1 MNMSVELSPPLRADE
16 SRQPL
21 ADLLLR
27 IADGDH
33 VAFADFYALTSREVF
48 GRIRRVV
55 IDLHLSE
62 EVTREVFIVVWRDAV
77 KYAPSLG
84 SPTAWLMMI
93 AHRRA
98 VDTVRSSQS
107 SRNRDDRW
115 AVAGAGS
122 GDTVGDTVA
131 QRSDAV
137 SVMSSLACLS
147 VLQRE
152 AIELAYFGCL
162 TYREVSEKLAIPL
175 PTVTSRIRDGLQK
188 LRLHLEP
195 A

>member
-1 MNMSVELSPPLRADE
+1 MNNSVELSPPLRADE
-16 SRQPL
+16 ARQTL
-21 ADLLLR
+21 AGLLLR

-33 VAFADFYALTSREVF
+33 QAFAEFYTLTSREVF
-48 GRIRRVV
+48 GRIRRVI

-62 EVTREVFIVVWRDAV
+62 EVTQEVFITVWRDAV
-77 KYAPSLG
+77 KYVPSLG
-84 SPTAWLMMI
+84 SPSAWLMMI

-98 VDTVRSSQS
+98 VDTVRSNQS

-115 AVAGAGS
+115 AVTDAGS
-122 GDTVGDTVA
+122 GDTVVDTVT
-131 QRSDAV
+131 QRSEAA
-137 SVMSSLACLS
+137 SVMSSLSYLS

-162 TYREVSEKLAIPL
+162 TYREVSEKLDIPL
-175 PTVTSRIRDGLQK
+175 PTVKSRIREGLQK
-188 LRLHLEP
+188 LRPHLEP

>member
-1 MNMSVELSPPLRADE
+1 MNISVELSPPLAGDETRRA
-16 SRQPL
+16 L
-21 ADLLLR
+21 VCLLRR

-33 VAFADFYALTSREVF
+33 QAFAEFYTLTSREVF

-55 IDLHLSE
+55 IDAHLSE
-62 EVTREVFIVVWRDAV
+62 EVTQEVFIVVWRDAV
-77 KYAPSLG
+77 RYVPSLG

-98 VDTVRSSQS
+98 VDTVRSNQS

-115 AVAGAGS
+115 ADARAS
-122 GDTVGDTVA
+122 SSDTVVDTVT
-131 QRSDAV
+131 QRSDAAGLI
-137 SVMSSLACLS
+137 SSLSYLS

-162 TYREVSEKLAIPL
+162 TYREVAEKLAIPL
-175 PTVTSRIRDGLQK
+175 PTVKSRIREGLHK
-188 LRLHLEP
+188 LRHHLEP

>member
-1 MNMSVELSPPLRADE
+1 MNISSEHSPPLRADE
-16 SRQPL
+16 ARQAL
-21 ADLLLR
+21 VGLLR
-27 IADGDH
+27 RIAHGDH
-33 VAFADFYALTSREVF
+33 QAFAEFYTLTSREVF

-62 EVTREVFIVVWRDAV
+62 EVAQEVFIMVWRDAV
-77 KYAPSLG
+77 KYVPSLG
-84 SPTAWLMMI
+84 SPGAWLMMI

-98 VDTVRSSQS
+98 VDTVRSNQS

-115 AVAGAGS
+115 AVAGAGA

-131 QRSDAV
+131 QRSDAAA
-137 SVMSSLACLS
+137 VMSSLSYLS
-147 VLQRE
+147 ALQRE

-162 TYREVSEKLAIPL
+162 TYREVSEKLAVPL
-175 PTVTSRIRDGLQK
+175 PTVKSRIRDGLQK
-188 LRLHLEP
+188 LRPHLEP